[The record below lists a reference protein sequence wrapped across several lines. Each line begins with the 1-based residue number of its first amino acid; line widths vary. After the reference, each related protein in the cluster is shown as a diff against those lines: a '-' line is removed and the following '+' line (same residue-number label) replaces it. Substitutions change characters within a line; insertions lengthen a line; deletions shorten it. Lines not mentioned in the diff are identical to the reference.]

1 MLREEAAMLTFATVD
16 APTRTRQLHEQHR
29 EWERDGYDGHN
40 RHSGLTPMSTLRARR
55 MRRRVRRSLIW
66 LARAWDPAPRNIRGG
81 DAYTASITA

>member
-1 MLREEAAMLTFATVD
+1 MLTFATVD
-16 APTRTRQLHEQHR
+16 ASTRARHLHAQHR

-66 LARAWDPAPRNIRGG
+66 LARAWDPAPRHNWDGG
-81 DAYTASITA
+81 AYTASIAA